1 MNAEPTPGLR
11 VTVRWE
17 VSLVPR
23 ARSHVTNRGRH
34 AGTAVVRPDP
44 ADVAG
49 FTLHRSPGS
58 SLWAPV
64 LRPAALSL
72 LAVLMF
78 MSTQVPFLQ
87 SWLNTTPLTGDQWL
101 VCAGLALV
109 FGAIIEI
116 DKARQR
122 HYERKMG

>member
-1 MNAEPTPGLR
+1 
-11 VTVRWE
+11 
-17 VSLVPR
+17 
-23 ARSHVTNRGRH
+23 
-34 AGTAVVRPDP
+34 
-44 ADVAG
+44 
-49 FTLHRSPGS
+49 
-58 SLWAPV
+58 V

>member
-1 MNAEPTPGLR
+1 
-11 VTVRWE
+11 
-17 VSLVPR
+17 
-23 ARSHVTNRGRH
+23 
-34 AGTAVVRPDP
+34 
-44 ADVAG
+44 
-49 FTLHRSPGS
+49 
-58 SLWAPV
+58 
-64 LRPAALSL
+64 
-72 LAVLMF
+72 MF